1 MSVEKNKETIL
12 VVEDEDIARKNLEH
26 ILVKTG
32 YDVVSVNN
40 GQKAIDLLQS
50 QNFDLVITDLKMEK
64 VDGMQVLHKTKAL
77 QPYTEVIMITG
88 FATIET
94 SVQAMHDGAYYYIAK
109 PYNIGEVR
117 QITKEALLKR
127 RLRIENIEL
136 KEILKKHQKI
146 SSIVGQS
153 KVMMEVQN
161 TIYQIAPS
169 DINVLILGESGT
181 GKELVARSIHRFS
194 PRSEKEFIAFNCGS
208 FTEELMANEL
218 FGHEKDAF
226 TGATRAKA
234 GLIKTANGGTVF
246 LDEIG
251 DMPLSMQV
259 KLLRVIQEKEILP
272 VGSETSV
279 PVDVRF
285 IAATHRDLKEDV
297 EKGHFRQDLFYRL
310 NVITIKLPSLTER
323 NGDIPLLAYH
333 FLFQKSKGM
342 NKEIQTIQK
351 ECMEL
356 LCQYGWPGNI
366 RELENVIERAV
377 ALANGPEI
385 TVNEL
390 PEYISNLSVETYRRH
405 DSEMPTLEEQ
415 EKKYIKWVLDKCEG
429 NKTKAAKIMGID
441 RVSLWRKIKRF
452 GLEAEDE

>member
-1 MSVEKNKETIL
+1 VENNKETIL

-26 ILVKTG
+26 ILIRAG

-40 GQKAIDLLQS
+40 GNKAIDLLQS

-64 VDGMQVLHKTKAL
+64 VDGMQVLHKAKDL
-77 QPYTEVIMITG
+77 QPYTEVIIITG
-88 FATIET
+88 YATIET

-109 PYNIGEVR
+109 PYKIDDVR
-117 QITKEALLKR
+117 QISKQALLKR
-127 RLRIENIEL
+127 RLRLENIEL
-136 KEILKKHQKI
+136 KEILKKQRKI
-146 SSIVGQS
+146 SDIVGQS
-153 KVMMEVQN
+153 AVMMDIQK
-161 TIYQIAPS
+161 TIHQIAPS

-181 GKELVARSIHRFS
+181 GKELVARSIHQLS

-226 TGATRAKA
+226 TGATKAKS
-234 GLIKTANGGTVF
+234 GLIKVANGGTVF

-259 KLLRVIQEKEILP
+259 KLLRVIQEKEVLP
-272 VGSETSV
+272 VGGEV
-279 PVDVRF
+279 PVSVDVRF

-297 EKGHFRQDLFYRL
+297 GKGNFRQDLFYRL

-323 NGDIPLLAYH
+323 HGDIPLLAHH
-333 FLFQKSKGM
+333 FLSQKSKTM
-342 NKEIQTIQK
+342 SKDVQNINKES
-351 ECMEL
+351 MEL

-377 ALANGPEI
+377 ALTNGPEI

-390 PEYISNLSVETYRRH
+390 PEYISNLSIETYRRQ
-405 DSEMPTLEEQ
+405 DSEVPTLEEQ
-415 EKKYIKWVLDKCEG
+415 EKNYIKWVLDKCEG

-441 RVSLWRKIKRF
+441 RVSLWRKMKRY
-452 GLEAEDE
+452 GMESEE

>member
-1 MSVEKNKETIL
+1 
-12 VVEDEDIARKNLEH
+12 
-26 ILVKTG
+26 
-32 YDVVSVNN
+32 
-40 GQKAIDLLQS
+40 
-50 QNFDLVITDLKMEK
+50 
-64 VDGMQVLHKTKAL
+64 
-77 QPYTEVIMITG
+77 
-88 FATIET
+88 
-94 SVQAMHDGAYYYIAK
+94 
-109 PYNIGEVR
+109 
-117 QITKEALLKR
+117 
-127 RLRIENIEL
+127 
-136 KEILKKHQKI
+136 
-146 SSIVGQS
+146 
-153 KVMMEVQN
+153 MMEIQK
-161 TIYQIAPS
+161 TIHQIAPS

-194 PRSEKEFIAFNCGS
+194 PRSGKEFIAFNCGS

-226 TGATRAKA
+226 TGATKAKA
-234 GLIKTANGGTVF
+234 GLIKTADGGTVF

-259 KLLRVIQEKEILP
+259 KLLRVIQEKEVLP
-272 VGSETSV
+272 VGGETPV

-285 IAATHRDLKEDV
+285 IAATHRELKQDV

-310 NVITIKLPSLTER
+310 NVITIKLPSLIER

-333 FLFQKSKGM
+333 FLFQKSKDM
-342 NKEIQTIQK
+342 SKDVQLIQK

-377 ALANGPEI
+377 ALTNGPEI

-390 PEYISNLSVETYRRH
+390 PEYISNLSIETYRRH
-405 DSEMPTLEEQ
+405 DQKLPTLEEQ
-415 EKKYIKWVLDKCEG
+415 EKNYIKWVLDKCEG
-429 NKTKAAKIMGID
+429 NKTRAAKIMGID

-452 GLEAEDE
+452 GLEPEDD